1 MHIGLS
7 SPSTRFSRLLERR
20 VCHFVQQ
27 RQILRPGEHA
37 LVAVSGGPDSTALLV
52 ISARLCQSLGL
63 DLTAAHFDHML
74 RSRTEAQEDHAY
86 VRRLA
91 DCLGLPLTCGRGDVV
106 TKARRAK
113 LSLEDAAR
121 RLRYRFLGKTARQV
135 GASVILLGHTL
146 DDQAETVV
154 LHILRGSGLDGL
166 AAMRPRS
173 PWPFAQGPE
182 VARPLLCLRRS
193 DTQRYCLEL
202 GLTPRQ
208 DPTNE
213 LLSAWRNRVRHEVI
227 PTLRRFNPQA
237 ETALARLA
245 EAAAL
250 DTARLEAEAAE
261 AWPQLART
269 RRGSVVLEAARLA
282 DLDPAVRFRILR
294 RAFQQAASHTTDL
307 EAAHVEAILSLLRRG
322 RGKASLPW
330 GVTASLASGQLT
342 LSCRAVRGAEAVPQ
356 TTLAVP
362 GATQAGPWHV
372 ETRVLRPPVD
382 VRSAGRWV
390 AHLDASAVHGP
401 LFVRSRR
408 PGDRLRPLG
417 LHGEKKVQDVLV
429 DAKVPA
435 EERDAV
441 PLLCDSQGVLWVV
454 GHRLDQRAA
463 VKANSDKVIEV
474 RFHPPNG
481 VRQLPGL

>member
-7 SPSTRFSRLLERR
+7 SPSTRFTRLLERR
-20 VCHFVQQ
+20 VSDFILEREV
-27 RQILRPGEHA
+27 LRPGERA
-37 LVAVSGGPDSTALLV
+37 LMAVSGGPDSTALLV
-52 ISARLCQSLGL
+52 IAARLRQSLGL
-63 DLTAAHFDHML
+63 DLAAAHFDHML
-74 RSRTEAQEDHAY
+74 RSKAEAQEDEAY

-91 DCLGLPLTCGRGDVV
+91 DCLGLPLTCGRGDVAA
-106 TKARRAK
+106 KARRAR

-121 RLRYRFLGKTARQV
+121 RLRYRFLAQTAHQI
-135 GASVILLGHTL
+135 GASVVLLGHTL

-173 PWPFAQGPE
+173 PWPFARGPE
-182 VARPLLCLRRS
+182 AARPLLCLRRS

-202 GLTPRQ
+202 GLAPRQ

-213 LLSAWRNRVRHEVI
+213 LLAPWRNRVRHEVI
-227 PTLRRFNPQA
+227 PTLRRFNPQV

-261 AWPQLART
+261 IWPQVAHT
-269 RRGSVVLEAARLA
+269 QKGSVVLQAAQMVH
-282 DLDPAVRFRILR
+282 LDPAVRFRILR
-294 RAFQQAASHTTDL
+294 RAFQRAAGRTTDL
-307 EAAHVEAILSLLRRG
+307 EAAHVEAMLSLLRCG

-330 GVTASLASGQLT
+330 GVMASLAAGQLT
-342 LSCRAVRGAEAVPQ
+342 LSRGAVCRAKPLPH

-362 GATQAGPWHV
+362 GATEAGPWHV
-372 ETRVLRPPVD
+372 ETRILRTPVD
-382 VRSAGRWV
+382 VLSGGRWV
-390 AHLDASAVHGP
+390 AHLDATAVHGP
-401 LFVRSRR
+401 LFVRARR

-417 LHGEKKVQDVLV
+417 LHGEKKVQDILV
-429 DAKVPA
+429 DDKVPA
-435 EERDAV
+435 EERDTV

-454 GHRLDQRAA
+454 GHRLDQRVA
-463 VKANSDKVIEV
+463 VNTNSDKVIEV
-474 RFHPPNG
+474 RFQR
-481 VRQLPGL
+481 RQTP

>member
-1 MHIGLS
+1 MHLGLS
-7 SPSTRFSRLLERR
+7 SPSTRFTRLLERR
-20 VCHFVQQ
+20 VCHFIQQ
-27 RQILRPGEHA
+27 REILRPGEHA

-52 ISARLCQSLGL
+52 ISARLRQSQGL

-74 RSRTEAQEDHAY
+74 RSKAEAEEDEAY

-91 DCLGLPLTCGRGDVV
+91 DCLGLPLTCGRGDVAA
-106 TKARRAK
+106 KARRAK

-121 RLRYRFLGKTARQV
+121 RLRYRFLAQTARQV
-135 GASVILLGHTL
+135 GASVVLLGHTL

-182 VARPLLCLRRS
+182 VARPLLCLRRT

-213 LLSAWRNRVRHEVI
+213 LLAAWRNRVRHEVI
-227 PTLRRFNPQA
+227 PTLRRFNPQV

-245 EAAAL
+245 EAAAS

-261 AWPQLART
+261 AWPQVART
-269 RRGSVVLEAARLA
+269 QKGSVVLQAAQMA
-282 DLDPAVRFRILR
+282 HLDPAVRFRILR
-294 RAFQQAASHTTDL
+294 RAFQRAAGRPTDL
-307 EAAHVEAILSLLRRG
+307 EAAHVEAMLSLLRRG
-322 RGKASLPW
+322 RGKAALPS
-330 GVTASLASGQLT
+330 GVTASLAAGQLT
-342 LSCRAVRGAEAVPQ
+342 VSRQAARRAEAVPQ
-356 TTLAVP
+356 TTLSVP
-362 GATQAGPWHV
+362 GTTQAGPWHV
-372 ETRVLRPPVD
+372 ETRILQPPVD
-382 VRSAGRWV
+382 VRSGGRWL
-390 AHLDASAVHGP
+390 AYLDARALHGP

-417 LHGEKKVQDVLV
+417 LHGDKKVQDVLV

-435 EERDAV
+435 EERDTV

-454 GHRLDQRAA
+454 GHRLDQRVA
-463 VKANSDKVIEV
+463 VKANSDKVIQV
-474 RFHPPNG
+474 RFRRPPT
-481 VRQLPGL
+481 P